1 MADQVAE
8 LLKVGLRK
16 SRDKAFR
23 ALDKLKKVACR
34 RGKTRKEATQAIRRI
49 GLEGQDDMLRLH
61 AGFALIAAAIEG
73 DVEATVF
80 FREQLGNPDLC
91 YSCMAGLLITIGT
104 EAYDEIVDVANDANH
119 TMVNRG
125 EAVQTLAEHSGHPFD
140 RQLPEDFNT
149 WEEKHLLLDELNA
162 WAERGYPE
170 AQALPVEIPV
180 AELAKQGIVL
190 PKEYEAFLKSQIA
203 GEKYIYKEN
212 PWRLATAERLLET
225 VISEKR
231 KCLYIRRLEGF
242 AKILTEFFDGDS
254 TVDNKGLPYA
264 FSRLAGGLAIGDDD
278 CGDILYLDTSDQ
290 YSVWVFHH
298 DGGDVE
304 KLGRSFKAWLTRTK
318 KQKD

>member
-16 SRDKAFR
+16 TRDKAFR
-23 ALDKLKKVACR
+23 ALEKLKKLACR

-49 GLEGQDDMLRLH
+49 GLEGQDEMLRVN
-61 AGFALIAAAIEG
+61 AGLALIDAAIEG
-73 DVEATVF
+73 DFEATVF

-91 YSCMAGLLITIGT
+91 YSCIAGLLITIGT
-104 EAYDEIVDVANDANH
+104 EAYGEIVDVANDANH
-119 TMVNRG
+119 TMANRG
-125 EAVQTLAEHSGHPFD
+125 GAVQALSEHSGHSFD
-140 RQLPEDFNT
+140 RQLPEDCAA

-170 AQALPVEIPV
+170 AKAPTVEISV
-180 AELAKQGIVL
+180 AELAKKGIVL
-190 PKEYEAFLKSQIA
+190 PKEYEEFLKSQIA
-203 GEKYIYKEN
+203 GVEYVHNEN
-212 PWRLATAERLLET
+212 PWRLATADQLLET
-225 VISEKR
+225 VTAEKR
-231 KCLYIRRLEGF
+231 KCLYIRRLEGL

-254 TVDNKGLPYA
+254 TVDNKGLAYA
-264 FSRLAGGLAIGDDD
+264 FSRLAVGLAIGDDD
-278 CGDILYLDTSDQ
+278 CGDILYLDPSDQ
-290 YSVWVFHH
+290 HSVWAFHH